1 MIDPVT
7 RALLPSTA
15 HSEARAA
22 VAYVLLAEARAIIV
36 CHCNHCIRDEFDAAV
51 ELAQKMAPTH
61 IADIRRSHG
70 DSRIDFKRGGE
81 IRFVTPH
88 SLHRLRGT
96 TWDLLLEVTE
106 TASTPPTQ
114 RTV

>member
-61 IADIRRSHG
+61 IADIRRDHS
-70 DSRIDFKRGGE
+70 DARIAFKSGGE
-81 IRFVTPH
+81 IRCVTPH
-88 SLHRLRGT
+88 LLHRLRGA
-96 TWDLLLEVTE
+96 TWGLLLEATE
-106 TASTPPTQ
+106 TRPPRPQ
-114 RTV
+114 RII